1 MSALSRAGNLNT
13 DNSYFNFWVRNDEDY
28 VQKDAFF
35 QEQRNDTILTNMED
49 FTLAV
54 VRFKIPA
61 QAIPLFLFE
70 DDTYTFTWAISN
82 DGGATFTDFKTADVV
97 WNTAFQNVFTSGKA
111 YPYTRFVYYY
121 WHMLALMNAALQNLM
136 TQALADAN
144 YVAVL
149 AGVTQAPRIELNAPV
164 NGPFMRFLLPITA
177 PGGSVPFARQ
187 GQNGIYIF
195 ANPKLFSFLAGFNSK
210 YFEGGAVIGGT
221 QRINAIHQFE
231 YLNKDFSPQVILPA
245 LDGLAARNFLS
256 VPQDYSNLHLWQKL
270 SRILLTTDMPV
281 QAESIGVSGENGL
294 PFSQSL
300 LTDFEI
306 QPDERGTQRENIFF
320 YPQGELRRYNF
331 TSNGPLRKMSVRV
344 YFQLQDLSL
353 IPVQLPPGY
362 EMTIKLQFQRRAATD
377 LLAFSS

>member
-1 MSALSRAGNLNT
+1 MSLGRAGNLNT
-13 DNSYFNFWVRNDEDY
+13 DNTYFNFWVRNDEEY

-35 QEQRNDTILTNMED
+35 QEQRNDTILSNMED
-49 FTLAV
+49 FTLSV

-70 DDTYTFTWAISN
+70 DFAYTFVWAISS
-82 DGGATFTDFKTADVV
+82 DGGVTFTNPLPQTLTWDP
-97 WNTAFQNVFTSGKA
+97 AFQNTFTSKA
-111 YPYTRFVYYY
+111 YPYNRFVYYY
-121 WHMLALMNAALQNLM
+121 WHMLALMNRTLSDMMLLALG
-136 TQALADAN
+136 TPA

-149 AGVTQAPRIELNAPV
+149 GGVTQAPRIELNPPS

-177 PGGSVPFARQ
+177 PGGNVPFARQ

-195 ANPKLFSFLAGFNSK
+195 ANPKLFSFIAGFNSK
-210 YFEGGAVIGGT
+210 YFEGGANIGGT
-221 QRINAIHQFE
+221 IVPNAVHQFE
-231 YLNKDFSPQVILPA
+231 FLNKDFSPQVVLPA
-245 LDGLAARNFLS
+245 LDGVAARNFLS
-256 VPQDYSNLHLWQKL
+256 VPQDYSCLHLWQTL

-294 PFSQSL
+294 PFSQTL

-306 QPDERGTQRENIFF
+306 QPDERGTQREYIFF

-331 TSNGPLRKMSVRV
+331 SSNGPLRKMSVRV

-353 IPVQLPPGY
+353 IPVQLPPGF
-362 EMTIKLQFQRRAATD
+362 EMTIKLQFQRRTSPD
-377 LLAFSS
+377 LLTFSS